1 MFVNRRDVQIQWGD
15 CDPANIVYYP
25 RYFAMFD
32 DSTSVL
38 FEAAG
43 FSKQDLVH
51 KYGLV
56 GIPMVD
62 TRSKFYIPSTHGDW
76 ITIETKIESIKRSSF
91 EVKHNVYKGDALAI
105 EAFETRVLVGRDAAL
120 GIPERNALE
129 FVPKEIGGVPLKV
142 IVLDDGGDPTTA
154 TTNARRFVTESKAD
168 IIMGSALT
176 PPTIAVSNVANEA
189 GIPHFGLAP
198 FPITPERMKWSVAM
212 PQPIPIVGKVLY
224 DHMKAHKV
232 KTVGYIGYSDS
243 YGDLWFN
250 DLKAQG
256 VPMGMTIVDEERFA
270 RPDTSVTG
278 QVLKLVAANPD
289 AILVGA
295 SGTAA
300 ALPQTELRERGYQ
313 GLIYQTHGAAS
324 MDFIRIAG
332 KAAEGVLMAS
342 GPVMD
347 PEDQPDGAL
356 TKKPGLALN
365 AAYEAKY
372 GPNSRSQFAGHSYD
386 AFELLKRIIPVAL
399 KTAKPGTPEFREAI
413 RQALLSEKDLAAS
426 QGVYNFTEKD
436 RYGVDDRA
444 RILLTVKDGKYMM
457 VKEP

>member
-1 MFVNRRDVQIQWGD
+1 MKRF
-15 CDPANIVYYP
+15 YL
-25 RYFAMFD
+25 
-32 DSTSVL
+32 T
-38 FEAAG
+38 AA
-43 FSKQDLVH
+43 V
-51 KYGLV
+51 
-56 GIPMVD
+56 
-62 TRSKFYIPSTHGDW
+62 TAA
-76 ITIETKIESIKRSSF
+76 
-91 EVKHNVYKGDALAI
+91 ALALPAVPALAQTAEVTI
-105 EAFETRVLVGRDAAL
+105 GITTTTTGPGAAL

-198 FPITPERMKWSVAM
+198 FPVTPERAKWSVVM
-212 PQPIPIVGKVLY
+212 PQPVPIMGKVLY
-224 DHMKAHKV
+224 EHIKAHNI

-256 VPMGMTIVDEERFA
+256 VPMGVTIVDEERFA

-278 QVLKLVAANPD
+278 QVRKLVAANPD
-289 AILVGA
+289 AVLIGA

-300 ALPQTELRERGYQ
+300 ALPQTELRDRGYK

-332 KAAEGVLMAS
+332 KAAEGVIMAS
-342 GPVMD
+342 GPVMS
-347 PEDQPDGAL
+347 PETQADSAL
-356 TKKPGLALN
+356 TKKPGLALDT
-365 AAYEAKY
+365 AYEAKY
-372 GPNSRSQFAGHSYD
+372 GPNSRSQFPGHSYD
-386 AFELLKRIIPVAL
+386 AFELLKRVIPVAL

-413 RQALLSEKDLAAS
+413 RQALLSEREIATS

-436 RYGVDDRA
+436 RYGLDDRS
-444 RILLTVKDGKYMM
+444 RIILTVKDGKY
-457 VKEP
+457 VLAK

>member
-1 MFVNRRDVQIQWGD
+1 M
-15 CDPANIVYYP
+15 
-25 RYFAMFD
+25 
-32 DSTSVL
+32 
-38 FEAAG
+38 
-43 FSKQDLVH
+43 K
-51 KYGLV
+51 
-56 GIPMVD
+56 
-62 TRSKFYIPSTHGDW
+62 KFYLSAAVIAASLALPGLPAMAQTNEIVIG
-76 ITIETKIESIKRSSF
+76 ITVTTT
-91 EVKHNVYKGDALAI
+91 GPA
-105 EAFETRVLVGRDAAL
+105 AAL

-142 IVLDDGGDPTTA
+142 IVLDDGGAPTNA

-168 IIMGSALT
+168 IIMGSSTT
-176 PPTIAVSNVANEA
+176 PPSVAVSNVANEA

-198 FPITPERMKWSVAM
+198 FPITPERAKWSVDM
-212 PQPIPIVGKVLY
+212 PQPVPIMGKVLY
-224 DHMKAHKV
+224 EHMKAHNI

-250 DLKAQG
+250 DFKNQG
-256 VPMGMTIVDEERFA
+256 IPMGMTLVDEERFA
-270 RPDTSVTG
+270 RPDTSVAG

-289 AILVGA
+289 AVLVGA

-300 ALPQTELRERGYQ
+300 GLPQAALRERGYK

-332 KAAEGVLMAS
+332 TAAEGVIMAS
-342 GPVMD
+342 GPVMN
-347 PEDQPDGAL
+347 PEGQPDSAL

-386 AFELLKRIIPVAL
+386 AFEVLKRVIPVAL
-399 KTAKPGTPEFREAI
+399 KAGKPGTPEFREGI
-413 RQALLSEKDLAAS
+413 RQAWLTEREIVAS

-436 RYGVDDRA
+436 RYGLDDRS
-444 RILLTVKDGKYMM
+444 RIILTVKNGKY
-457 VKEP
+457 VAAGE

>member
-1 MFVNRRDVQIQWGD
+1 MHKLSL
-15 CDPANIVYYP
+15 
-25 RYFAMFD
+25 AM
-32 DSTSVL
+32 
-38 FEAAG
+38 AAVAA
-43 FSKQDLVH
+43 SLLASPLLAQ
-51 KYGLV
+51 
-56 GIPMVD
+56 
-62 TRSKFYIPSTHGDW
+62 TAE
-76 ITIETKIESIKRSSF
+76 ITIGITTTTT
-91 EVKHNVYKGDALAI
+91 GPA
-105 EAFETRVLVGRDAAL
+105 AAL

-168 IIMGSALT
+168 VIMGSATT
-176 PPTIAVSNVANEA
+176 PPTVAVSTVANEA

-198 FPITPERMKWSVAM
+198 FPITPERAKWSVAM
-212 PQPIPIVGKVLY
+212 PQPVPIMGKVLY
-224 DHMKAHKV
+224 EHMKSHNI

-243 YGDLWFN
+243 YGDLWFT
-250 DLKAQG
+250 DLKTQG
-256 VPMGMTIVDEERFA
+256 VPMGLNIVAEERFA

-289 AILVGA
+289 AVLVGA

-300 ALPQTELRERGYQ
+300 ALPQTELRARGYK

-347 PEDQPDGAL
+347 PEDQPDSAL

-365 AAYEAKY
+365 TAYEAKY

-386 AFELLKRIIPVAL
+386 AFEILKRVIPVAL

-413 RQALLSEKDLAAS
+413 RQALLTEKDMAAS

-436 RYGVDDRA
+436 RYGLDDRS
-444 RILLTVKDGKYMM
+444 RILLTVKDGKYVME
-457 VKEP
+457 K

>member
-1 MFVNRRDVQIQWGD
+1 MTIRRKIIPIQADNNTYRERAMKRFYLSAAVVAAALALPGL
-15 CDPANIVYYP
+15 PAL
-25 RYFAMFD
+25 AQ
-32 DSTSVL
+32 TS
-38 FEAAG
+38 E
-43 FSKQDLVH
+43 
-51 KYGLV
+51 
-56 GIPMVD
+56 
-62 TRSKFYIPSTHGDW
+62 
-76 ITIETKIESIKRSSF
+76 ITIGISITTT
-91 EVKHNVYKGDALAI
+91 GP
-105 EAFETRVLVGRDAAL
+105 GAAL
-120 GIPERNALE
+120 GIPERNALD
-129 FVPKEIGGVPLKV
+129 FVPKEIAGVPLKV

-168 IIMGSALT
+168 IIMGSSIT

-189 GIPHFGLAP
+189 GIPHIGLSP
-198 FPITPERMKWSVAM
+198 FPITPERAKWSVTM
-212 PQPIPIVGKVLY
+212 PQPIPIMGKVLY
-224 DHMKAHKV
+224 EHMKAHNV

-250 DLKAQG
+250 DFKSQG
-256 VPMGMTIVDEERFA
+256 VAMGMTLADEERFA

-300 ALPQTELRERGYQ
+300 GLPQTELRDRGYK

-332 KAAEGVLMAS
+332 KAAEGVLMSS

-347 PEDQPDGAL
+347 PEDQPDSAL
-356 TKKPGLALN
+356 TKKPGMALDK
-365 AAYEAKY
+365 AYEAKY
-372 GPNSRSQFAGHSYD
+372 GLNSRSQFAGHSYD
-386 AFELLKRIIPVAL
+386 AFLVLERVIPVAL

-413 RQALLSEKDLAAS
+413 RQALLSERDIAAS

-436 RYGVDDRA
+436 RYGLDDRS
-444 RILLTVKDGKYMM
+444 RILLTVKDGKY
-457 VKEP
+457 VLAK